1 MVPQNT
7 QSFKGWKALFEA
19 GREAARKG
27 IVLDG
32 AQSPFAKSG
41 NQVEF
46 ELIRKRQQA
55 AEIAL
60 ANAQRSTALPVN
72 NATISDDGLWLV

>member
-1 MVPQNT
+1 MLPQNT
-7 QSFKGWKALFEA
+7 QGYKGYQALFNA

-32 AQSPFAKSG
+32 NQSLFAKSG
-41 NQVEF
+41 NQFEF
-46 ELIRKRQQA
+46 EIIQKRQA

-72 NATISDDGLWLV
+72 NAAISDDGLWLV

>member
-7 QSFKGWKALFEA
+7 QDFKGWKALFEA
-19 GREAARKG
+19 GREAARNG

-32 AQSPFAKSG
+32 NQSLFAKSG

-46 ELIRKRQQA
+46 ELIQKRQA

-60 ANAQRSTALPVN
+60 RNAQRSTALPVN
-72 NATISDDGLWLV
+72 NAAISDDGLWSV

>member
-1 MVPQNT
+1 MLPQNT
-7 QSFKGWKALFEA
+7 QSVKGWKALFEA
-19 GREAARKG
+19 GREAARNG

-32 AQSPFAKSG
+32 NQSLFAKSG

-46 ELIRKRQQA
+46 ELIQKRQA

-60 ANAQRSTALPVN
+60 RNAQRSTAMPVGD
-72 NATISDDGLWLV
+72 AAISDDGLWLV